1 MRVLVIE
8 DDQEVARQVATILR
22 QALYVVDVAHDGR
35 EGQFLGDT
43 EPYDAVVLDLGLP
56 RRDGLSVLQ
65 YWRQSGRNMPV
76 LILTA
81 RDTWRE
87 KVAGLRGGEPH
98 WPSTRPVLLL
108 AATVAILF
116 LSVDSVGLQPTLK
129 AQQVTEERISELE
142 MKLGALRQQA
152 MLLSYKTDE
161 DTLAARYQSRDTLAA
176 ELAALDERLGDQLG
190 ALVEPAQAA
199 ELLSPSFHPWNQAK
213 PAISYPCSGS

>member
-1 MRVLVIE
+1 M
-8 DDQEVARQVATILR
+8 ARA
-22 QALYVVDVAHDGR
+22 ALKV
-35 EGQFLGDT
+35 
-43 EPYDAVVLDLGLP
+43 
-56 RRDGLSVLQ
+56 Q
-65 YWRQSGRNMPV
+65 YWIDRIDA
-76 LILTA
+76 LEL
-81 RDTWRE
+81 RE
-87 KVAGLRGGEPH
+87 R
-98 WPSTRPVLLL
+98 VLLL

-199 ELLSPSFHPWNQAK
+199 ELLEQMLTRHRGLRITSLRASAEPLKEVAGNAHQAGKLGRYQLDLVLEGGYLDLMRYLEALESMPWKFFWQMVDFRVND
-213 PAISYPCSGS
+213 YPRAVSRLQLYTLGAQDG